1 MKKRILITDS
11 LFIFDAH
18 VKRLE
23 SAGFQVERLEKLKA
37 TESELIAALKGVHGY
52 ILGGIE
58 NVTAPVIQA
67 VDSLEAICFTGS
79 GYSEFIPAHEEA
91 TRKGIAITA
100 AKGANALDVAEFAVG
115 LIFEMVLGNFPL
127 LRSRNQA
134 KGNSFYTARRMRG
147 LTVGV
152 IGYGRIGL
160 EVARLTHALGMNVLV
175 HSRKNPGN
183 LPAGIHSVEMSE
195 LLTKSDIVTIHVNK
209 IHGNKVLGKSELA
222 SMKKGAILINAAFA
236 DAVDN
241 EALLEKIKAKEIRA
255 AFDEPA
261 HGNFSECEIGNYNF
275 SNGQTAFNTQEAL
288 SDTSDRCTNSIINLL
303 TKGEDADVVNDFKKH
318 RKV

>member
-1 MKKRILITDS
+1 MKKRILVTDS
-11 LFIFDAH
+11 LFIFDSH

-23 SAGFQVERLEKLKA
+23 GAGFQVERLEKLKA
-37 TESELIAALKGVHGY
+37 SEPELIAALKGVHGY

-67 VDSLEAICFTGS
+67 ADALEAICFTGS

-100 AKGANALDVAEFAVG
+100 AKGANAIDVAEFTVG
-115 LIFEMVLGNFPL
+115 LMFEMIRNFPL

-152 IGYGRIGL
+152 IGYGRIGS
-160 EVARLTHALGMNVLV
+160 EVARIARALGMNVLV
-175 HSRKNPGN
+175 HSRKTSGN
-183 LPAGIHSVEMSE
+183 LPAGIRFVEMSE
-195 LLTKSDIVTIHVNK
+195 LLKNSDIVTLHVNK
-209 IHGNKVLGKSELA
+209 IHGNNVLGKSELA
-222 SMKKGAILINAAFA
+222 LMKKGAILINAAFA
-236 DAVDN
+236 DAVDS

-261 HGNFSECEIGNYNF
+261 HGDFSECEIGNYNF

-303 TKGEDADVVNDFKKH
+303 TVGNDADVVNDFKKY
-318 RKV
+318 RKS

>member
-1 MKKRILITDS
+1 MNKRILITDS
-11 LFIFDAH
+11 LFIFDSH
-18 VKRLE
+18 LKKLE
-23 SAGFQVERLEKLKA
+23 NAGFQVARLEKLRA
-37 TESELIAALKGVHGY
+37 SESELITALKGVHGY

-67 VDSLEAICFTGS
+67 ADSLEAICFTGS
-79 GYSEFIPAHEEA
+79 GFSEFIPAHEEA

-100 AKGANALDVAEFAVG
+100 AKGANAVDVAEFAIG
-115 LIFEMVLGNFPL
+115 LMFEMIRNFPL

-152 IGYGRIGL
+152 IGYGRIGS
-160 EVARLTHALGMNVLV
+160 EVAKLAHALGMRVLV
-175 HSRKNPGN
+175 HSRNSPGK
-183 LPAGIHSVEMSE
+183 LPAGIRSTDLSE
-195 LLTKSDIVTIHVNK
+195 LLAKSDIVTLHVNK
-209 IHGNKVLGKSELA
+209 LHGNKVLGKDELA

-241 EALLEKIKAKEIRA
+241 EALLAIIKAKEIRA

-261 HGNFSECEIGNYNF
+261 HGDFSECEIGNYNF

-303 TKGEDADVVNDFKKH
+303 TKGDDADVVNDFRKY

>member
-1 MKKRILITDS
+1 MKKHILITDS
-11 LFIFDAH
+11 LFIFDSH

-58 NVTAPVIQA
+58 NVTTPVIQA
-67 VDSLEAICFTGS
+67 ADSLEAICFTGS

-100 AKGANALDVAEFAVG
+100 AKGANAIDVAEFAVG
-115 LIFEMVLGNFPL
+115 LMFETVRNFPL

-152 IGYGRIGL
+152 IGYGRIGS
-160 EVARLTHALGMNVLV
+160 EVARLAQGLGMNVLV
-175 HSRKNPGN
+175 HSRKTSGN
-183 LPAGIHSVEMSE
+183 LPAGVQFAE
-195 LLTKSDIVTIHVNK
+195 LSTLLAKSDVITLHVNK
-209 IHGNKVLGKSELA
+209 IHGNKVLGKGELA
-222 SMKKGAILINAAFA
+222 MMKKGAVLINAAFA
-236 DAVDN
+236 DAVDS
-241 EALLEKIKAKEIRA
+241 EALLAKIKAKEIRA

-261 HGNFSECEIGNYNF
+261 HGDFSECEIGYYNF

-303 TKGEDADVVNDFKKH
+303 TKGQDADVVNDFNKY